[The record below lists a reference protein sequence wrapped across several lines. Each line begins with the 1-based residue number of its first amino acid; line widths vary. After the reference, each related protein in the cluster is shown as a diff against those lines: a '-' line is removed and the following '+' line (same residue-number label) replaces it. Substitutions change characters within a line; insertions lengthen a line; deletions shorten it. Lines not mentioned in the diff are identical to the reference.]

1 MKLNFIEERLLFNLF
16 MQPRPQGYL
25 SSSRQER
32 ERGDEAAFQ
41 GGKLT
46 LSTQL
51 IRPFF
56 FAFQL
61 TKKQNPR
68 DVSSVWAIFFVFGFF
83 FILKTSTVHKLTL
96 LALHNFFQPQCLRV
110 CSFYKIIYFCSRVY
124 HGRRSYQVLLK
135 FSERSP

>member
-1 MKLNFIEERLLFNLF
+1 MKLNFIEERQLFNLF

-32 ERGDEAAFQ
+32 ERGNEVAFQ

-56 FAFQL
+56 FC
-61 TKKQNPR
+61 
-68 DVSSVWAIFFVFGFF
+68 VSTYKETESLGCIFR
-83 FILKTSTVHKLTL
+83 
-96 LALHNFFQPQCLRV
+96 LADIFRPW
-110 CSFYKIIYFCSRVY
+110 
-124 HGRRSYQVLLK
+124 VLLHPK
-135 FSERSP
+135 NKYGSEIASSSTT

>member
-1 MKLNFIEERLLFNLF
+1 MLSVFVVDIFHYLSIMCWRMKLNFIEERQLFNLF

-51 IRPFF
+51 IRP
-56 FAFQL
+56 
-61 TKKQNPR
+61 
-68 DVSSVWAIFFVFGFF
+68 IFFVWTYKETESLGCIFR
-83 FILKTSTVHKLTL
+83 
-96 LALHNFFQPQCLRV
+96 LADIFRPW
-110 CSFYKIIYFCSRVY
+110 
-124 HGRRSYQVLLK
+124 VLLHPK
-135 FSERSP
+135 NKYGSEIASSSTT

>member
-1 MKLNFIEERLLFNLF
+1 MKLNFIDERQLFNLF

-51 IRPFF
+51 IRPIFLRE
-56 FAFQL
+56 L
-61 TKKQNPR
+61 TKKQNPW
-68 DVSSVWAIFFVFGFF
+68 DVSSVWPIFFVLGFF
-83 FILKTSTVHKLTL
+83 FILKTSTVQKLPL
-96 LALHNFFQPQCLRV
+96 LALHNFFQPYCLRV

-124 HGRRSYQVLLK
+124 NGRK
-135 FSERSP
+135 I